1 MATITDPE
9 NKARNFLWLIYDKLR
24 GDKIIWWIVIMLSLL
39 SIVMIYYSTASLVY
53 RFQGGNSL
61 YYVGKHVFI
70 LAMGIGMIYL
80 THLLKYIY
88 YSRLSQIL
96 LFISVP
102 LLLFTLLAGVSE
114 NSADRWIEIPG
125 IGVSFQT
132 SDLAKLALIMYLA
145 RMLHKNQNE
154 MKSFKDIFMP
164 LLMPIFLVCG
174 LIVKVNFST
183 AALIFGTCIVLLF
196 IGRVPFKYIMSA
208 IGLAIASFLVFV
220 MVVKIVAP
228 NNNRVLTWQHRV
240 EAWIGGGEEGVEDEA
255 ETEANYQ
262 SSLSKAA
269 IVSGGVVGNYF
280 SGKNENPLP
289 PQSSSDFM
297 FATLV
302 KELGLI
308 GGIFVAF
315 MYMLLFYR
323 GIRVA
328 VKTESTFGMLL
339 VIGCVISL
347 IFQAF
352 SNMGVAVGLFPVT
365 GQPLPYLSMGGTSLW
380 FTSISIGIIL
390 SVSRE
395 VYDKQPAKK
404 EVATSNN

>member
-1 MATITDPE
+1 MPSNLEQQTPT
-9 NKARNFLWLIYDKLR
+9 KSFLKSIYDKLR

-61 YYVGKHVFI
+61 YYVGKHIFI
-70 LAMGIGMIYL
+70 LVLGIAIIYF

-88 YSRLSQIL
+88 YSRISQIL
-96 LFISVP
+96 LIISIP

-145 RMLHKNQNE
+145 RVLHKNQNE
-154 MKSFKDIFMP
+154 MKSFKDVFKS
-164 LLMPIFLVCG
+164 LLLPIFLVCG

-196 IGRVPFKYIMSA
+196 IGRVPFKYILST
-208 IGLAIASFLVFV
+208 IGLAIGAFLLFV

-240 EAWIGGGEEGVEDEA
+240 EAWVGGSEDGQQDEA

-297 FATLV
+297 YATVV
-302 KELGLI
+302 KELGMI
-308 GGIFVAF
+308 GGIFIAF

-323 GIRVA
+323 GVRVA

-390 SVSRE
+390 SVSKE
-395 VYDKQPAKK
+395 VYDKEPAKQ
-404 EVATSNN
+404 EVAASNN

>member
-1 MATITDPE
+1 MDNQSTTDSE
-9 NKARNFLWLIYDKLR
+9 NPAKNFVRSIYDKLR

-39 SIVMIYYSTASLVY
+39 SIVMVYYSTASLVY

-61 YYVGKHVFI
+61 YYLTKHAFI
-70 LAMGIGMIYL
+70 LFLGIAIIYF
-80 THLLKYIY
+80 TSLLKYIY
-88 YSRLSQIL
+88 YSRISQIL
-96 LFISVP
+96 LIISIP
-102 LLLFTLLAGVSE
+102 LLVFTLLSGVSE

-132 SDLAKLALIMYLA
+132 SDLAKMALIMYLA
-145 RMLHKNQNE
+145 RVLHKNQNAK
-154 MKSFKDIFMP
+154 MTFKEIFVP
-164 LLMPIFLVCG
+164 VILPIFIVCG

-183 AALIFGTCIVLLF
+183 TALIFGTCIVLLF
-196 IGRVPFKYIMSA
+196 IGRVPFKHILST
-208 IGLAIASFLVFV
+208 IGLAVGGFLLFVALVLIIA
-220 MVVKIVAP
+220 P
-228 NNNRVLTWQHRV
+228 DNNRVLTWKNRV
-240 EAWIGGGEEGVEDEA
+240 KAWSGEEVQSDSQ
-255 ETEANYQ
+255 TEANYQ

-297 FATLV
+297 YATLV

-308 GGIFVAF
+308 GGIIVAF
-315 MYMLLFYR
+315 MYLLLFYR
-323 GIRVA
+323 GVRIA
-328 VKTESTFGMLL
+328 IKTESTFGMLL

-347 IFQAF
+347 VFQAF

>member
-1 MATITDPE
+1 MSSQSTTDFE
-9 NKARNFLWLIYDKLR
+9 NPAKNFVRSIYDKLR

-39 SIVMIYYSTASLVY
+39 SIVMVYYSTASLVY

-61 YYVGKHVFI
+61 YYLTKHAFI
-70 LAMGIGMIYL
+70 LFLGIAIIYF
-80 THLLKYIY
+80 TSLLKYIY
-88 YSRLSQIL
+88 YSRISQIL
-96 LFISVP
+96 LIISIP
-102 LLLFTLLAGVSE
+102 LLVFTLLSGVSE

-132 SDLAKLALIMYLA
+132 SDLAKMALIMYLA
-145 RMLHKNQNE
+145 RVLHKNQNQK
-154 MKSFKDIFMP
+154 MTFKEIFVP
-164 LLMPIFLVCG
+164 VILPIFIVCG

-183 AALIFGTCIVLLF
+183 TALIFGTCIVLLF
-196 IGRVPFKYIMSA
+196 IGRVPFKHILST
-208 IGLAIASFLVFV
+208 IGLAVGGFLLFV
-220 MVVKIVAP
+220 MLVLIIAP
-228 NNNRVLTWQHRV
+228 ENNRVLTWKNRV
-240 EAWIGGGEEGVEDEA
+240 KAWSGEEVQSDSQ
-255 ETEANYQ
+255 TEANYQ

-297 FATLV
+297 YATLV

-308 GGIFVAF
+308 GGVLVAF
-315 MYMLLFYR
+315 MYLLLFYR
-323 GIRVA
+323 GVRIA
-328 VKTESTFGMLL
+328 IKTESTFGMLL

-347 IFQAF
+347 VFQAF

-380 FTSISIGIIL
+380 FTSITIGIIL
-390 SVSRE
+390 SVSRD
-395 VYDKQPAKK
+395 VYDKQSAKK
-404 EVATSNN
+404 ELATSDN

>member
-1 MATITDPE
+1 MSSQSTTDFE
-9 NKARNFLWLIYDKLR
+9 NPAKNFVSSIYDKLR

-39 SIVMIYYSTASLVY
+39 SIVMVYYSTASLVY

-61 YYVGKHVFI
+61 YYLTKHAFI
-70 LAMGIGMIYL
+70 LFLGIAIIYF
-80 THLLKYIY
+80 TSLLKYIY
-88 YSRLSQIL
+88 YSRISQIL
-96 LFISVP
+96 LIISIP
-102 LLLFTLLAGVSE
+102 LLVFTLLSGVSE

-132 SDLAKLALIMYLA
+132 SDLAKMALIMYLA
-145 RMLHKNQNE
+145 RVLHKNQNQK
-154 MKSFKDIFMP
+154 MTFKEIFVP
-164 LLMPIFLVCG
+164 VILPIFIVCG

-183 AALIFGTCIVLLF
+183 TALIFGTCIVLLF
-196 IGRVPFKYIMSA
+196 IGRVPFKHILST
-208 IGLAIASFLVFV
+208 IGLAVGGFLLFV
-220 MVVKIVAP
+220 MLVLIIAP
-228 NNNRVLTWQHRV
+228 ENNRVLTWKNRV
-240 EAWIGGGEEGVEDEA
+240 KAWSGEEVQSDSQ
-255 ETEANYQ
+255 TEANYQ

-297 FATLV
+297 YATLV

-308 GGIFVAF
+308 GGVLVAF
-315 MYMLLFYR
+315 MYLLLFYR
-323 GIRVA
+323 GVRIA
-328 VKTESTFGMLL
+328 IKTESTFGMLL

-347 IFQAF
+347 VFQAF

-390 SVSRE
+390 SVSRD
-395 VYDKQPAKK
+395 VYDKQSAKK
-404 EVATSNN
+404 ELATSDN

>member
-1 MATITDPE
+1 MPTNSESQNPP
-9 NKARNFLWLIYDKLR
+9 KAFLSSIYDKLR

-61 YYVGKHVFI
+61 YYVGKHIFI
-70 LAMGIGMIYL
+70 LALGISMIYF

-88 YSRLSQIL
+88 YSRISQIL
-96 LFISVP
+96 LFISIP
-102 LLLFTLLAGVSE
+102 LLLFTLLSGVSE
-114 NSADRWIEIPG
+114 DSADRWIEIPG

-132 SDLAKLALIMYLA
+132 SDLAKMALIMYLA
-145 RMLHKNQNE
+145 RVLHKNQNQK
-154 MKSFKDIFMP
+154 MTFKEIFVP
-164 LLMPIFLVCG
+164 VILPIFIVCG

-183 AALIFGTCIVLLF
+183 TALIFGTCIVLLF
-196 IGRVPFKYIMSA
+196 IGRVPMKHILST
-208 IGLAIASFLVFV
+208 IGLAIGAFLIFV

-240 EAWIGGGEEGVEDEA
+240 EAWVGGGEEGAHDEA

-297 FATLV
+297 YATLV

>member
-1 MATITDPE
+1 MSSQSTTDFE
-9 NKARNFLWLIYDKLR
+9 NPAKNFVRSIYDKLR

-39 SIVMIYYSTASLVY
+39 SIVMVYYSTASLVY

-61 YYVGKHVFI
+61 YYLTKHAFI
-70 LAMGIGMIYL
+70 LFLGIAIIYF
-80 THLLKYIY
+80 TSLLKYIY
-88 YSRLSQIL
+88 YSRISQIL
-96 LFISVP
+96 LIISIP
-102 LLLFTLLAGVSE
+102 LLVFTLLSGVSE

-132 SDLAKLALIMYLA
+132 SDLAKMALIMYLA
-145 RMLHKNQNE
+145 RVLHKNQNQK
-154 MKSFKDIFMP
+154 MTFKEIFVP
-164 LLMPIFLVCG
+164 VILPIFIVCG

-183 AALIFGTCIVLLF
+183 TALIFGTCIVLLF
-196 IGRVPFKYIMSA
+196 IGRVPFKHILST
-208 IGLAIASFLVFV
+208 IGLAVGGFLLFV
-220 MVVKIVAP
+220 MLVLIIAP
-228 NNNRVLTWQHRV
+228 ENNRVLTWKNRV
-240 EAWIGGGEEGVEDEA
+240 KAWSGEEVQSDSQ
-255 ETEANYQ
+255 TEANYQ

-297 FATLV
+297 YATLV

-308 GGIFVAF
+308 GGVLVAF
-315 MYMLLFYR
+315 MYLLLFYR
-323 GIRVA
+323 GVRIA
-328 VKTESTFGMLL
+328 IKTESTFGMLL

-347 IFQAF
+347 VFQAF

-390 SVSRE
+390 SVSRD
-395 VYDKQPAKK
+395 VYDKQSAKK
-404 EVATSNN
+404 ELATSDN

>member
-1 MATITDPE
+1 
-9 NKARNFLWLIYDKLR
+9 
-24 GDKIIWWIVIMLSLL
+24 
-39 SIVMIYYSTASLVY
+39 
-53 RFQGGNSL
+53 
-61 YYVGKHVFI
+61 
-70 LAMGIGMIYL
+70 
-80 THLLKYIY
+80 
-88 YSRLSQIL
+88 
-96 LFISVP
+96 
-102 LLLFTLLAGVSE
+102 
-114 NSADRWIEIPG
+114 
-125 IGVSFQT
+125 
-132 SDLAKLALIMYLA
+132 
-145 RMLHKNQNE
+145 

-240 EAWIGGGEEGVEDEA
+240 EAWISAGEEGVEDEA